1 MSQMSCQVLLRSV
14 PGRTQ
19 ERDMPNVP
27 QHPDHG
33 SGEDTHWGLGGFSLG
48 DLEETSLQVPVGL

>member
-1 MSQMSCQVLLRSV
+1 
-14 PGRTQ
+14 
-19 ERDMPNVP
+19 MPNVP